1 MRTVRWAQGGG
12 VGLRRGGG
20 DVLGG
25 VSRQDSVGLC
35 LSQQGGRNLVVT
47 APVLRLL
54 RCWLDGEQEP

>member
-12 VGLRRGGG
+12 VGLRCGGG

-47 APVLRLL
+47 APVPRLL
-54 RCWLDGEQEP
+54 RCWLDGEREP